1 MIARYH
7 RHRIA
12 AAIFEVT
19 LSAQVT
25 VTHQRNPFFVPLSG
39 QKLRSR
45 SPVSTVL
52 QLIGSFLLLY
62 CPYYITILWNSS
74 IAALHNGNVPKSLE
88 INRYILMTVSTLLT
102 CSSTINGVLYGLKS
116 KVMRKTF
123 QNYWRKKKTK
133 NEINHEIQAR
143 TPSTCGSRRP
153 SITTLGVLNRPIPQ
167 RRLSETLFQAD
178 KTHGNPDKPSMKRI
192 ASELSWRPTS
202 LTFADLKE
210 IEGSIPH
217 TASCNTLQ
225 IPRVDS
231 ELSSEADL
239 EMYDNL
245 KNSFRPAL
253 KNCNPRQAVSKHIP
267 NNTTN
272 NYRNSLSTATALLHK
287 VLKIEINDHSMH
299 LDSDDQFN
307 DDSNAIKSPRILI
320 TRAYSEDSVNSDSK
334 SPTMPHITF
343 KKSANVVVEY
353 QWLNGQDDEKTSDSE
368 NDSKMLETT
377 SNSTTISNMST
388 RRYSSLDDASYG
400 MHSDAEPSEEQLLLL
415 SWPTTRKKYTVQT
428 HRAYKGQIIRPN
440 PLFTDRCEKPD
451 VVL

>member
-25 VTHQRNPFFVPLSG
+25 VTHQRNPFFVPFSG

-52 QLIGSFLLLY
+52 QLIGSFLVVY

-88 INRYILMTVSTLLT
+88 INRYILMAVSTLLT
-102 CSSTINGVLYGLKS
+102 CSSTVNGILYGLKS

-133 NEINHEIQAR
+133 SEINHEIQAR

-167 RRLSETLFQAD
+167 RRLSETLFHAD
-178 KTHGNPDKPSMKRI
+178 KTNSNQERPSMKRI

-231 ELSSEADL
+231 EINSEADQEL
-239 EMYDNL
+239 YDNV
-245 KNSFRPAL
+245 KNSFRPSAL
-253 KNCNPRQAVSKHIP
+253 KNCNPRQAVSKPIA
-267 NNTTN
+267 TN
-272 NYRNSLSTATALLHK
+272 NPATNYKNSLSTATALLHK

-299 LDSDDQFN
+299 LDSDDNNGQ
-307 DDSNAIKSPRILI
+307 IKSPRILI
-320 TRAYSEDSVNSDSK
+320 TRAYSEDSVK

-353 QWLNGQDDEKTSDSE
+353 QWLNGQDDDKTSDSE
-368 NDSKMLETT
+368 NDLKMLDTT
-377 SNSTTISNMST
+377 SNSTTISNMSA
-388 RRYSSLDDASYG
+388 RRYSSLEDASYG
-400 MHSDAEPSEEQLLLL
+400 MQSDAEPSEEQLLLL